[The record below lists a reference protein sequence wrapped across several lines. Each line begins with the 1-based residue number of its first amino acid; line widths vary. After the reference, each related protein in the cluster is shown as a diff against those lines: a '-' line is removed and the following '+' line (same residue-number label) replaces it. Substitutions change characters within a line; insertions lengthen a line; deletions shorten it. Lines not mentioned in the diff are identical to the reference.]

1 MNVLLFSKLR
11 NLSNKI
17 STVKTSSGL
26 QDDLTYAADNT
37 TNYLKTATS
46 LKNADKLLDSKVK
59 SLDDGLLAA
68 TTNVNFASI
77 QIDGVTVIDA
87 NGTWVGSPT
96 NLQGTQGIQGI
107 QGTQGIQGIQGRQGI
122 TGSQGTTGAQGTI
135 GAQGTTGT
143 TGVQG
148 TSGTSVALKGSV
160 TIPTDLGSI
169 ATKAV
174 GDLYIVLTSGS
185 YGGKNF
191 SAGDGALWTGSV
203 WENVGP
209 IRGTQGITGAQGTTG
224 ATGAQGTTGVTGA
237 TGAQGTTGAT
247 GATGAQGTTGAT
259 GATGAQGIQGRQG
272 ITGSQGTIGS
282 QGTVGTQGVQGPIG
296 PSTQINASEDTTS
309 NLFPVMVLAAG
320 TNQSA
325 KITSSKL
332 AFNATTGY
340 LTAIGFSA
348 ISDSRLKTNVE
359 SLSGA
364 ECLEIIT
371 KLNPVSFDWIES
383 GKSTFGLI
391 AQELE
396 QIESKLV
403 VDSGEYK
410 SVEYTAIIPILI
422 KAIQELVSK

>member
-247 GATGAQGTTGAT
+247 GATGAQG
-259 GATGAQGIQGRQG
+259 IQGRQG

>member
-46 LKNADKLLDSKVK
+46 LKNADKLLDAKVK

-87 NGTWVGSPT
+87 NGAWVGSPT
-96 NLQGTQGIQGI
+96 NLQGT
-107 QGTQGIQGIQGRQGI
+107 
-122 TGSQGTTGAQGTI
+122 TGSQGTI

-143 TGVQG
+143 TGAQG

-169 ATKAV
+169 AAELV

-209 IRGTQGITGAQGTTG
+209 IRGIQGITGATG
-224 ATGAQGTTGVTGA
+224 APGAQGTSGA
-237 TGAQGTTGAT
+237 TGTP
-247 GATGAQGTTGAT
+247 
-259 GATGAQGIQGRQG
+259 GAQGIQGKEG

-296 PSTQINASEDTTS
+296 PSTQINATEDTTS

>member
-107 QGTQGIQGIQGRQGI
+107 QGTQGIQGIQGRQVI

-247 GATGAQGTTGAT
+247 GATGAQG
-259 GATGAQGIQGRQG
+259 IQGRQG

-340 LTAIGFSA
+340 LTATGFSA

>member
-247 GATGAQGTTGAT
+247 GATGAQG
-259 GATGAQGIQGRQG
+259 IQGRQG

-340 LTAIGFSA
+340 LTATGFSA

>member
-209 IRGTQGITGAQGTTG
+209 IRGI
-224 ATGAQGTTGVTGA
+224 
-237 TGAQGTTGAT
+237 
-247 GATGAQGTTGAT
+247 QGTTGAT

-340 LTAIGFSA
+340 LTATGFSA